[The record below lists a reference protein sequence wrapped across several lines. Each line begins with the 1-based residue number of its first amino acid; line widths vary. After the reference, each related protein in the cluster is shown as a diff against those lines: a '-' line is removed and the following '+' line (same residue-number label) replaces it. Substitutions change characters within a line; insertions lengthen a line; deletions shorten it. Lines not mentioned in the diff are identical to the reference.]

1 MDAAVVVME
10 AIEVVREIDA
20 FFAPETLEPE
30 NMTLD
35 QLPRLGQEEASG
47 DPVSKRL
54 WFGVFAISDG
64 PMLTLSASFARAPSR
79 VEWRDLAVSLL
90 VLPHLGARSR
100 VSPLNIVSW
109 SEVEAVRVMSGPQP
123 EDFVRFALSIFS
135 LSTSTSISVTYGG
148 DRTKRWNL
156 SNFDAVRIGYSLFF

>member
-64 PMLTLSASFARAPSR
+64 PMLMLSASFARAPSR

-90 VLPHLGARSR
+90 VLPHLGAR
-100 VSPLNIVSW
+100 VSPAKTPV
-109 SEVEAVRVMSGPQP
+109 P
-123 EDFVRFALSIFS
+123 
-135 LSTSTSISVTYGG
+135 
-148 DRTKRWNL
+148 
-156 SNFDAVRIGYSLFF
+156 